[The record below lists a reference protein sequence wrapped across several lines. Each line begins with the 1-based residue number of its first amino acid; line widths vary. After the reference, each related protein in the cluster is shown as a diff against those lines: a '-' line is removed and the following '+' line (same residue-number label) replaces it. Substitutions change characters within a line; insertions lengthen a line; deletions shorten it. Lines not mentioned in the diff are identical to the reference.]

1 MPAGAQALKNKHLQD
16 LANAGRIL
24 MQVYKVHFPFAK
36 NSTAMQLRLISFAM
50 LTACLFCSYSAQ
62 AQTSTTATKDKVAK
76 SSIGS
81 SDELKAV
88 AQVEGISEYRLSNGL
103 RVLLAPDASKP
114 TTTVNITY
122 LVGSRH
128 ENYGETG
135 MAHLLEHMVFKGT
148 PKRGNIMQELGK
160 RGMNFN
166 GTTFYDRTNYFETFP
181 ANPANLKW
189 ALEME
194 ADRMVNSFIA
204 RKDLDT
210 EFSVVRNEMES
221 GENNPQMSLWQRMAS
236 TAFDW
241 HNYGKSTIGAR
252 TDVENVKIE
261 NLQNFYRKYY
271 QPDNA
276 VLLVAGKFDVK
287 ETLDSIRKI
296 FGAIPKPKRVLEPTY
311 TQDPVQ
317 DGEREVSVRRSGDTQ
332 LFAVLYHTA
341 AGSHKDAAAMAALSE
356 VLSGTP
362 NGRLHKSLVEQKLAV
377 NVNPWNF
384 DLAERGY
391 VVFMAELS
399 KTQSLSDARKVML
412 SELEGVA
419 QKPITEEELKRA
431 KASLL
436 SDIDKTLNDPQKLA
450 IQLSESIANG
460 DWRLFF
466 LQRDRIENLNVNDL
480 QAVALNYFKLSNRT
494 LGQFIPTAT
503 PDRIQLPEAVDVAKL
518 VANYKGKAAVSEGEV
533 FDISPANIEK
543 RTQRLTLANGMKL
556 IFTPKK
562 TRGET
567 VHGYFTLR
575 FGDEKTLFNQATVSN
590 LTASLL
596 MRGAGSLQRSEI
608 SAKLDELKTQIE
620 VTGGGQTVTVRFDTL
635 RKNLPEVL
643 SLVRDILRQPTFP
656 QKEFDL
662 LVEESTASL
671 ESQRSEPNAMGS
683 QAMALALD
691 IYPKGDVRA
700 ARTLDESIAAIKSTT
715 LNQVKQ
721 FHSKYYGTNHSEF
734 ALVGDFDSAE
744 VKALL
749 TTHFGNWNGQQPY
762 ARLKAEPK
770 TPKPQAIQLE
780 APDKANAF
788 FLAGLPLALQDTQA
802 DYVPLQ
808 LANRVLGGGVKSRL
822 LDRLRQKD
830 GLSYGAGS
838 QLSASS
844 FEPSGMWVLYAI
856 YAPQNLAKL
865 KAGVAEELAKF
876 VKDGITAEELAD
888 AKKAWQEERKIS
900 RAQDRAL
907 AAGHVAQTAANRTM
921 AFVEKTDALI
931 ESTTLNEVNAAIRK
945 SLDPSK
951 FLNVYAGD
959 FANSV
964 KK

>member
-1 MPAGAQALKNKHLQD
+1 MRSNSSFPWIQIALISAFCVL
-16 LANAGRIL
+16 
-24 MQVYKVHFPFAK
+24 PFSGWTQ
-36 NSTAMQLRLISFAM
+36 STAPTI
-50 LTACLFCSYSAQ
+50 
-62 AQTSTTATKDKVAK
+62 
-76 SSIGS
+76 
-81 SDELKAV
+81 KAV
-88 AQVEGISEYRLSNGL
+88 AEVEGITEYRLSNGL

-148 PKRGNIMQELGK
+148 KSRGNIFEELGK
-160 RGMNFN
+160 RGMDFN
-166 GTTFYDRTNYFETFP
+166 GTTFYDRTNYYETFP
-181 ANPANLKW
+181 ANPDNLKW

-194 ADRMVNSFIA
+194 ADRMVNSLIA

-221 GENNPQMSLWQRMAS
+221 GENNPHMMLWQRMAS

-276 VLLVAGKFDVK
+276 VLLVAGKF
-287 ETLDSIRKI
+287 EAGSTLALVQKV
-296 FGAIPKPKRVLEPTY
+296 FGAIPKPGRVLGPTY
-311 TQDPVQ
+311 TQDPAQ
-317 DGEREVSVRRSGDTQ
+317 DGTREVTVRRTGDVQ
-332 LFAVLYHTA
+332 LSAVLYHTA
-341 AGSHKDAAAMAALSE
+341 AGSHVDSAAMAALSE
-356 VLSGTP
+356 VLGGTP
-362 NGRLHKSLVEQKLAV
+362 NGRLHKNMVEKKLAV
-377 NVNPWNF
+377 NVSPWNF
-384 DLAERGY
+384 ELAERGY

-399 KTQSLSDARKVML
+399 KTQNLTEARKVL
-412 SELEGVA
+412 LEELEGL
-419 QKPITEEELKRA
+419 QKKPVTEEELKRA

-436 SDIDKTLNDPQKLA
+436 SDIDKTINDPQKLA
-450 IQLSESIANG
+450 VQLSESIANG

-466 LQRDRIENLNVNDL
+466 LQRDRIENLKLTDL
-480 QAVALNYFKLSNRT
+480 QSVAANYFKESNRT

-503 PDRIQLPEAVDVAKL
+503 PDRSKLPEAVDVTKL
-518 VANYKGKAAVSEGEV
+518 VADYKGKAAASEGEV

-543 RTQRLTLANGMKL
+543 RTQRLALTSGMKL
-556 IFTPKK
+556 ILTPKK

-567 VHGYFTLR
+567 VSGVLTLR
-575 FGDEKTLFNQATVSN
+575 FGDEASLFNQATASN

-596 MRGAGSLQRSEI
+596 MRGAGNLQRAEI

-620 VTGGGQTVTVRFDTL
+620 VSGGGQTVTVRFDSL

-643 SLVRDILRQPTFP
+643 NLVRDILRKPSLAA
-656 QKEFDL
+656 KEFDL
-662 LVEESTASL
+662 LVQESTAGL
-671 ESQRSEPNAMGS
+671 ESQRNEPNVMGS

-691 IYPKGDVRA
+691 VYKKGDIRA
-700 ARTLDESIAAIKSTT
+700 ARSLDESIAALKAAK
-715 LNQVKQ
+715 LEQVKQ
-721 FHSKYYGTNHSEF
+721 FHNSYYGASHSEF
-734 ALVGDFDSAE
+734 ALVGDFDSDA
-744 VKALL
+744 VKTQITQL
-749 TTHFGNWNGQQPY
+749 FGDWKSPKAY
-762 ARLKAEPK
+762 TRLKAERK
-770 TPKPQAIQLE
+770 VAKPGASQLE

-788 FLAGLPLALQDTQA
+788 FLAGLPLSLQDTQP

-865 KAGVAEELAKF
+865 KAGVQEELAKF
-876 VKDGITAEELAD
+876 VKDGITAEELTD
-888 AKKAWQEERKIS
+888 AKKGWQEERKIS

-907 AAGHVAQTAANRTM
+907 AAGHVAQTAANRTL
-921 AFVEKTDALI
+921 AFVEKVDAQI
-931 ESTTLNEVNAAIRK
+931 EATTLEEVNTAIRK
-945 SLDPSK
+945 TLDPAK
-951 FLNVYAGD
+951 FLNIYAGD
-959 FANSV
+959 FAAAA

>member
-1 MPAGAQALKNKHLQD
+1 
-16 LANAGRIL
+16 
-24 MQVYKVHFPFAK
+24 MQVYIDYFPWRKRSYMCLSNVRVPVLCVALLMPSWGFAQNASANISASSK
-36 NSTAMQLRLISFAM
+36 APLSLAGLQATAS
-50 LTACLFCSYSAQ
+50 
-62 AQTSTTATKDKVAK
+62 
-76 SSIGS
+76 
-81 SDELKAV
+81 
-88 AQVEGISEYRLSNGL
+88 VEGISEFQLPNGL

-148 PKRGNIMQELGK
+148 PARGNIMQELGK
-160 RGMNFN
+160 RGMDFN
-166 GTTFYDRTNYFETFP
+166 GTTFYDRTNYYETFP
-181 ANPANLKW
+181 ANAESLKW

-204 RKDLDT
+204 QKDLDT

-221 GENNPQMSLWQRMAS
+221 GENNPHMSLWQRMAS

-276 VLLVAGKFDVK
+276 VLLVAGKF
-287 ETLDSIRKI
+287 EMASTLELIQKV
-296 FGAIPKPKRVLEPTY
+296 FGAIPKPSRKLEATY
-311 TQDPVQ
+311 TQDPAQ
-317 DGEREVSVRRSGDTQ
+317 DGAREVTVRRSGDTQ
-332 LFAVLYHTA
+332 LSAVLYHTS
-341 AGSHKDAAAMAALSE
+341 AGSHADSAAMAALSD
-356 VLSGTP
+356 VLAGTP
-362 NGRLHKSLVEQKLAV
+362 NGRLHKNLVEKKLAV
-377 NVNPWNF
+377 NINPWNF

-391 VVFMAELS
+391 VVFMAELN
-399 KTQSLSDARKVML
+399 KTQSLAEARKVIL
-412 SELEGVA
+412 QEIEGL
-419 QKPITEEELKRA
+419 QKKPVTEQELKRA

-436 SDIDKTLNDPQKLA
+436 SDIEKTINDPQKLA

-466 LQRDRIENLNVNDL
+466 LHRDRIEALKTSDL
-480 QAVALNYFKLSNRT
+480 QNAGLNYFKESNRT
-494 LGQFIPTAT
+494 LGQFIPTNT
-503 PDRIQLPEAVDVAKL
+503 PDRSKLPDAVDVPKL
-518 VANYKGKAAVSEGEV
+518 VADYKGKASASEGEV
-533 FDISPANIEK
+533 FDISLANIEK
-543 RTQRLTLANGMKL
+543 RTQRMSLANGMKL

-567 VHGYFTLR
+567 VSGHFTLR
-575 FGDEKTLFNQATVSN
+575 FGDEASLFNQATTSS

-596 MRGAGSLQRSEI
+596 MRGAGNLQRSEI

-620 VTGGGQTVTVRFDTL
+620 VTGGGQTVTVRFDSL

-643 SLVRDILRQPTFP
+643 NLVRDLLRKPAFAA
-656 QKEFDL
+656 KEFEL
-662 LVEESTASL
+662 LVQESTASL

-683 QAMALALD
+683 QAMSLALD
-691 IYPKGDVRA
+691 VYKKGDIRA
-700 ARTLDESIAAIKSTT
+700 ARSLDQSIAALKAAK
-715 LNQVKQ
+715 LDQVKK
-721 FHSKYYGTNHSEF
+721 FHSAYYGANHSEF
-734 ALVGDFDSAE
+734 ALVGDFDSDAT
-744 VKALL
+744 KALMGQL
-749 TTHFGNWNGQQPY
+749 FGDWKSQKTY

-770 TPKPQAIQLE
+770 LPKANVIQLA

-788 FLAGLPLALQDTQA
+788 FLAGLPLPLQDTQA
-802 DYVPLQ
+802 EYVPLQ

-822 LDRLRQKD
+822 VDRLREKD

-838 QLSASS
+838 QLNASS
-844 FEPSGMWVLYAI
+844 FEPAGMWVLYAI

-865 KAGVAEELAKF
+865 KAGVQEELSKF

-888 AKKAWQEERKIS
+888 AKKGWQEERKIS

-907 AAGHVAQTAANRTM
+907 AAGHVARSATNRTL
-921 AFVEKTDALI
+921 AFVEKVDAQI
-931 ESTTLNEVNAAIRK
+931 EATTLEEVNAAIRK
-945 SLDPSK
+945 ALDPAK

-959 FANSV
+959 FVAAA

>member
-1 MPAGAQALKNKHLQD
+1 MRPSIFPLTLICLSL
-16 LANAGRIL
+16 LAPVQG
-24 MQVYKVHFPFAK
+24 
-36 NSTAMQLRLISFAM
+36 
-50 LTACLFCSYSAQ
+50 Q
-62 AQTSTTATKDKVAK
+62 AQN
-76 SSIGS
+76 SSAPS
-81 SDELKAV
+81 SSSAALKAV
-88 AQVEGISEYRLSNGL
+88 ASVEGISEFRLPNGL

-148 PKRGNIMQELGK
+148 PTRGNIMQELGK
-160 RGMNFN
+160 RGMSFN

-181 ANPANLKW
+181 ANPDNLKW

-194 ADRMVNSFIA
+194 ADRMINSFIA
-204 RKDLDT
+204 RKDLET

-221 GENNPQMSLWQRMAS
+221 GENNPQMSLWQRMTSA
-236 TAFDW
+236 AYDW

-276 VLLVAGKFDVK
+276 VLLVAGKF
-287 ETLDSIRKI
+287 EPASTLALIQQVY
-296 FGAIPKPKRVLEPTY
+296 GAIPKPSRVLDPTY
-311 TQDPVQ
+311 TQDPAQ
-317 DGEREVSVRRSGDTQ
+317 DGTREVTVRRTGDLQ
-332 LFAVLYHTA
+332 LSAVLYHTA
-341 AGSHKDAAAMAALSE
+341 AGSHVDSAAMAAVSE
-356 VLSGTP
+356 VLGATP
-362 NGRLHKSLVEQKLAV
+362 NGRLHKKMVENKLAV
-377 NVNPWNF
+377 NVSPWNF

-391 VVFMAELS
+391 VLFMAELN
-399 KTQSLSDARKVML
+399 KTQSLTEARKVL
-412 SELEGVA
+412 LEELEGL
-419 QKPITEEELKRA
+419 QKNPVTEEELKRA

-436 SDIDKTLNDPQKLA
+436 SDIDKTINDPQKLA
-450 IQLSESIANG
+450 VQLSESIANG

-466 LQRDRIENLNVNDL
+466 LQRDRIENLTLADL
-480 QAVALNYFKLSNRT
+480 QSVAANYFKESNRT
-494 LGQFIPTAT
+494 LGQFIPTTT
-503 PDRIQLPEAVDVAKL
+503 PDRSKLPDPVDVAKL
-518 VANYKGKAAVSEGEV
+518 VADYKGKAAASEGEV

-543 RTQRLTLANGMKL
+543 RTQRLALASGMKL
-556 IFTPKK
+556 ILTPKK

-567 VHGYFTLR
+567 VSGVFTLR
-575 FGDEKTLFNQATVSN
+575 FGDEASLFNQATTSS
-590 LTASLL
+590 LTANLL
-596 MRGAGSLQRSEI
+596 MRGAGNLQRSDI

-620 VTGGGQTVTVRFDTL
+620 VSGGGQTITVRFDSV
-635 RKNLPEVL
+635 RKNLPDVL
-643 SLVRDILRQPTFP
+643 NLLRDILRKPTFAA
-656 QKEFDL
+656 KEFDL
-662 LVEESTASL
+662 LVQESTAGL

-691 IYPKGDVRA
+691 VYKKGDIRA
-700 ARTLDESIAAIKSTT
+700 ARSLDESIAALKAAK
-715 LNQVKQ
+715 LEQVKQ
-721 FHSKYYGTNHSEF
+721 FHIGYYGANHSEF
-734 ALVGDFDSAE
+734 ALVGDFDNEA
-744 VKALL
+744 VKSQL
-749 TTHFGNWNGQQPY
+749 TQLFGDWTSPKAY
-762 ARLKAEPK
+762 TRLKADTKEA
-770 TPKPQAIQLE
+770 KPGAVQLE

-788 FLAGLPLALQDTQA
+788 FLAGLPLALQDSQTEF
-802 DYVPLQ
+802 VPLQ

-865 KAGVAEELAKF
+865 KAAVQEELTKF
-876 VKDGITAEELAD
+876 VKEGISAEELAD
-888 AKKAWQEERKIS
+888 AKKGLQEERKIS

-907 AAGHVAQTAANRTM
+907 AAGHVAQTAANRTL
-921 AFVEKTDALI
+921 AFVEKVDVQI
-931 ESTTLNEVNAAIRK
+931 EATTLEEVNAAIRK
-945 SLDPSK
+945 ALDPAK

-959 FANSV
+959 FAAAA

>member
-1 MPAGAQALKNKHLQD
+1 MRSTFLSVSILGAALLSH
-16 LANAGRIL
+16 G
-24 MQVYKVHFPFAK
+24 VG
-36 NSTAMQLRLISFAM
+36 
-50 LTACLFCSYSAQ
+50 Q
-62 AQTSTTATKDKVAK
+62 AQTDVNNSKPPAAMTLAGLQAIT
-76 SSIGS
+76 S
-81 SDELKAV
+81 
-88 AQVEGISEYRLSNGL
+88 VEGITEFRLPNGL

-148 PKRGNIMQELGK
+148 PARGNIMQELGK
-160 RGMNFN
+160 RGMDFN

-181 ANPANLKW
+181 ANPENLQW

-194 ADRMVNSFIA
+194 ADRMINSFIA

-276 VLLVAGKFDVK
+276 VLLVAGKFDAAN
-287 ETLDSIRKI
+287 TLALIQKV
-296 FGAIPKPKRVLEPTY
+296 FGAIPKPARVIEPTY
-311 TQDPVQ
+311 TQDPAQ
-317 DGEREVSVRRSGDTQ
+317 DGTREVTVRRTGDTQ
-332 LFAVLYHTA
+332 LSAVLYHTSS
-341 AGSHKDAAAMAALSE
+341 GSHIDAAAMAALSD
-356 VLSGTP
+356 VLAGTP
-362 NGRLHKSLVEQKLAV
+362 NGRLHKNLVEKKLAV
-377 NVNPWNF
+377 NINPWNF

-391 VVFMAELS
+391 VIFMAELN
-399 KTQSLSDARKVML
+399 KTQNLAEARKVL
-412 SELEGVA
+412 LQVLEGL
-419 QKPITEEELKRA
+419 QKNPVTEAELKRA

-436 SDIDKTLNDPQKLA
+436 SEIDKTINDPQKLA
-450 IQLSESIANG
+450 VQLSESIANG

-466 LQRDRIENLNVNDL
+466 LQRDRIENLKVSDL
-480 QAVALNYFKLSNRT
+480 QNVGLNYFKESNRT

-503 PDRIQLPEAVDVAKL
+503 PDRSKLPEPVDVAKL
-518 VANYKGKAAVSEGEV
+518 VADYKGKTGASEGEV

-543 RTQRLTLANGMKL
+543 RTQRLALANGMKL

-567 VHGYFTLR
+567 VSGYFTLR
-575 FGDEKTLFNQATVSN
+575 FGDEANLFNQATTSN

-596 MRGAGSLQRSEI
+596 MRGAGNLQRAEI
-608 SAKLDELKTQIE
+608 AAKLDELKTQIE
-620 VTGGGQTVTVRFDTL
+620 VSGGGQTVTVRFDSL
-635 RKNLPEVL
+635 RKNLPDVL
-643 SLVRDILRQPTFP
+643 NLIRDILRKPTLAA
-656 QKEFDL
+656 KEFDL
-662 LVEESTASL
+662 LVQEGTAGL

-691 IYPKGDVRA
+691 VYKKGDVRA
-700 ARTLDESIAAIKSTT
+700 ARSLDESIAALKAAKLDQI
-715 LNQVKQ
+715 KQ
-721 FHSKYYGTNHSEF
+721 FHSTYYGASNSEF
-734 ALVGDFDSAE
+734 ALVGDFDSE
-744 VKALL
+744 SVKTQL
-749 TTHFGNWNGQQPY
+749 TQLFGDWKSQKSY
-762 ARLKAEPK
+762 TRLKAATK
-770 TPKPQAIQLE
+770 LAKPGAVQLE

-788 FLAGLPLALQDTQA
+788 FLAGLPLALQDTHPE
-802 DYVPLQ
+802 YVPLQ

-838 QLSASS
+838 QLSAST

-865 KAGVAEELAKF
+865 KAGVQEELAKF
-876 VKDGITAEELAD
+876 VKEGITAEELAD
-888 AKKAWQEERKIS
+888 AKKGWQEERKIS

-907 AAGHVAQTAANRTM
+907 AAAHVAQTSANRTM
-921 AFVEKTDALI
+921 AYTEKVDAQI
-931 ESTTLNEVNAAIRK
+931 EATTLEEVNAAIRK

-959 FANSV
+959 FAAAA

>member
-1 MPAGAQALKNKHLQD
+1 MRSTLLSVSILCAALLSH
-16 LANAGRIL
+16 G
-24 MQVYKVHFPFAK
+24 VG
-36 NSTAMQLRLISFAM
+36 
-50 LTACLFCSYSAQ
+50 Q
-62 AQTSTTATKDKVAK
+62 AQTDVNNSKPPAAMTLAGLQAIT
-76 SSIGS
+76 S
-81 SDELKAV
+81 
-88 AQVEGISEYRLSNGL
+88 VEGITEFRLPNGL

-148 PKRGNIMQELGK
+148 PARGNIMQELGK
-160 RGMNFN
+160 RGMDFN

-181 ANPANLKW
+181 ANPENLKW

-194 ADRMVNSFIA
+194 ADRMINSFIA

-276 VLLVAGKFDVK
+276 VLLVAGKFDPAD
-287 ETLDSIRKI
+287 TLALIQKV
-296 FGAIPKPKRVLEPTY
+296 FGAIPKPARVLEPTY
-311 TQDPVQ
+311 TQDPAQ
-317 DGEREVSVRRSGDTQ
+317 DGSREVTVRRTGDTQ
-332 LFAVLYHTA
+332 LSAVLYHTSS
-341 AGSHKDAAAMAALSE
+341 GSHIDAAAMAALSD
-356 VLSGTP
+356 VLAGTP
-362 NGRLHKSLVEQKLAV
+362 NGRLHKNLVEKKLAV
-377 NVNPWNF
+377 NINPWNF

-391 VVFMAELS
+391 VIFMAELN
-399 KTQSLSDARKVML
+399 KTQSLAEARKVL
-412 SELEGVA
+412 LQELEGL
-419 QKPITEEELKRA
+419 QKNPITEAELKRA

-436 SDIDKTLNDPQKLA
+436 SEIDKTINDPQKLA
-450 IQLSESIANG
+450 VQLSESIANG

-466 LQRDRIENLNVNDL
+466 LQRDRIENLKVSDL
-480 QAVALNYFKLSNRT
+480 QNVGLNYFKESNRT

-503 PDRIQLPEAVDVAKL
+503 PDRSKLPEPVDVAKL
-518 VANYKGKAAVSEGEV
+518 VADYKGKTGASEGEV

-543 RTQRLTLANGMKL
+543 RTQRLALANGMKL

-567 VHGYFTLR
+567 VSGYFTLR
-575 FGDEKTLFNQATVSN
+575 FGDEANLFNQATTSN

-596 MRGAGSLQRSEI
+596 MRGAGNLQRAEI

-620 VTGGGQTVTVRFDTL
+620 VSGGGQTVTVRFDTL

-643 SLVRDILRQPTFP
+643 NLVRDILRKPTFAA
-656 QKEFDL
+656 KEFEL
-662 LVEESTASL
+662 LVQESTASI

-683 QAMALALD
+683 QAMSLALD
-691 IYPKGDVRA
+691 VYKKGDVRA
-700 ARTLDESIAAIKSTT
+700 ARSLDESIAALKAAK
-715 LNQVKQ
+715 LDQVKQ
-721 FHSKYYGTNHSEF
+721 FHRSFYGVNNSEF
-734 ALVGDFDSAE
+734 ALVGDFDSDAIRTQ
-744 VKALL
+744 LNQL
-749 TTHFGNWNGQQPY
+749 FGDWKSSKNY
-762 ARLKAEPK
+762 ARLKAETKRPK
-770 TPKPQAIQLE
+770 AESLQLE

-788 FLAGLPLALQDTQA
+788 FLAGLPLALQDTHPEF
-802 DYVPLQ
+802 VPLQ

-838 QLSASS
+838 QLSAST

-865 KAGVAEELAKF
+865 KAGVQEELAKF
-876 VKDGITAEELAD
+876 VKEGITAEELAD
-888 AKKAWQEERKIS
+888 AKKGWQEERKIS

-907 AAGHVAQTAANRTM
+907 AAAHVAQTSANRTM
-921 AFVEKTDALI
+921 AYTEKIDAQI
-931 ESTTLNEVNAAIRK
+931 EATTLEEVNAAIRK

-959 FANSV
+959 FAAAA

>member
-1 MPAGAQALKNKHLQD
+1 MVSASCLL
-16 LANAGRIL
+16 
-24 MQVYKVHFPFAK
+24 PFAAW
-36 NSTAMQLRLISFAM
+36 SQGTA
-50 LTACLFCSYSAQ
+50 SA
-62 AQTSTTATKDKVAK
+62 
-76 SSIGS
+76 
-81 SDELKAV
+81 LKAV
-88 AQVEGISEYRLSNGL
+88 AQVEGITEYRLSNGL

-135 MAHLLEHMVFKGT
+135 MAHLLEHLVFKGT
-148 PKRGNIMQELGK
+148 KTSGNIFEELGK
-160 RGMNFN
+160 RGMQFN
-166 GTTFYDRTNYFETFP
+166 GTTFYDRTNYYETFP
-181 ANPANLKW
+181 ANPDNLKW

-194 ADRMVNSFIA
+194 ADRMVNSLIA
-204 RKDLDT
+204 RKDLET

-221 GENNPQMSLWQRMAS
+221 GENNPYMMLWQRMAS

-276 VLLVAGKFDVK
+276 VLLVTGKF
-287 ETLDSIRKI
+287 EAGSTLSLIQQV
-296 FGAIPKPKRVLEPTY
+296 FGAIPKPVRVLETTY
-311 TQDPVQ
+311 TQDPAQ
-317 DGEREVSVRRSGDTQ
+317 DGMREVNVKRTGDVQ
-332 LFAVLYHTA
+332 LTAVLYHTA
-341 AGSHKDAAAMAALSE
+341 AGSHIDSASMAALSE
-356 VLSGTP
+356 VLGGTP
-362 NGRLHKSLVEQKLAV
+362 NGRLHKNIVEKKLAV
-377 NVNPWNF
+377 NVSPWNF
-384 DLAERGY
+384 ELAERGY
-391 VVFMAELS
+391 VVFMAALN
-399 KTQSLSDARKVML
+399 KTQSLAEARKVL
-412 SELEGVA
+412 LEELEGL
-419 QKPITEEELKRA
+419 QKKPVTEEELKRA

-436 SDIDKTLNDPQKLA
+436 SDIDKTINDPQKLA
-450 IQLSESIANG
+450 VQLSESIANG

-466 LQRDRIENLNVNDL
+466 LQRDRIENLKLADL
-480 QAVALNYFKLSNRT
+480 QSVAANYFKESNRT

-503 PDRIQLPEAVDVAKL
+503 PDRSKLPDAVDVAKL
-518 VANYKGKAAVSEGEV
+518 VADYKGKAAASEGEV

-543 RTQRLTLANGMKL
+543 RTQRLALASGMKL
-556 IFTPKK
+556 ILTPKK

-567 VHGYFTLR
+567 LSGILTLR
-575 FGDEKTLFNQATVSN
+575 FGDEASLFNQATTSN

-596 MRGAGSLQRSEI
+596 MRGAGNLQRAEI

-620 VTGGGQTVTVRFDTL
+620 VSGGGQTVTVRFDSL

-643 SLVRDILRQPTFP
+643 NLIRDILRKPILAE
-656 QKEFDL
+656 KEFEL
-662 LVEESTASL
+662 LVQEGTAGL

-691 IYPKGDVRA
+691 VYKKGDIRA
-700 ARTLDESIAAIKSTT
+700 ARSLDESIAALKAAK
-715 LNQVKQ
+715 LEQVKQ
-721 FHSKYYGTNHSEF
+721 FHSSYYGASHSEF
-734 ALVGDFDSAE
+734 ALVGDFDSDA
-744 VKALL
+744 VKSQITQL
-749 TTHFGNWNGQQPY
+749 FGDWKSPKAY
-762 ARLKAEPK
+762 TRLKAESK
-770 TPKPQAIQLE
+770 VAKPGATQLE

-788 FLAGLPLALQDTQA
+788 FLAGLPLSLQDTQA
-802 DYVPLQ
+802 DFVPLQ

-865 KAGVAEELAKF
+865 KASVQEELAKF
-876 VKDGITAEELAD
+876 VKDGITAEELTD
-888 AKKAWQEERKIS
+888 AKKGWQEERKIS

-907 AAGHVAQTAANRTM
+907 AAGHVTQTAANRTL
-921 AFVEKTDALI
+921 AFVEKVDAQI
-931 ESTTLNEVNAAIRK
+931 EATTLEEVNTAIRK
-945 SLDPSK
+945 TLDPAK
-951 FLNVYAGD
+951 FLNIYAGD
-959 FANSV
+959 FAAAA

>member
-1 MPAGAQALKNKHLQD
+1 MRSTLLSVSILCAALLSH
-16 LANAGRIL
+16 G
-24 MQVYKVHFPFAK
+24 VG
-36 NSTAMQLRLISFAM
+36 
-50 LTACLFCSYSAQ
+50 Q
-62 AQTSTTATKDKVAK
+62 AQTDVNNSKPPAAMTLAGLQAIT
-76 SSIGS
+76 S
-81 SDELKAV
+81 
-88 AQVEGISEYRLSNGL
+88 VEGITEFRLPNGL

-148 PKRGNIMQELGK
+148 PARGNIMQELGK
-160 RGMNFN
+160 RGMDFN

-181 ANPANLKW
+181 ANPENLQW

-194 ADRMVNSFIA
+194 ADRMINSFIA

-276 VLLVAGKFDVK
+276 VLLVAGKFDAAN
-287 ETLDSIRKI
+287 TLALIQKV
-296 FGAIPKPKRVLEPTY
+296 FGAIPKPARVIEPTY
-311 TQDPVQ
+311 TQDPAQ
-317 DGEREVSVRRSGDTQ
+317 DGTREVTVRRTGDTQ
-332 LFAVLYHTA
+332 LSAVLYHTSS
-341 AGSHKDAAAMAALSE
+341 GSHIDAAAMAALSD
-356 VLSGTP
+356 VLAGTP
-362 NGRLHKSLVEQKLAV
+362 NGRLHKNLVEKKLAV
-377 NVNPWNF
+377 NINPWNF

-391 VVFMAELS
+391 VIFMAELN
-399 KTQSLSDARKVML
+399 KTQNLAEARKVL
-412 SELEGVA
+412 LQVLEGL
-419 QKPITEEELKRA
+419 QKNPVTEAELKRA

-436 SDIDKTLNDPQKLA
+436 SEIDKTINDPQKLA
-450 IQLSESIANG
+450 VQLSESIANG

-466 LQRDRIENLNVNDL
+466 LQRDRIENLKVSDL
-480 QAVALNYFKLSNRT
+480 QNVGLNYFKESNRT

-503 PDRIQLPEAVDVAKL
+503 PDRSKLPEPVDVAKL
-518 VANYKGKAAVSEGEV
+518 VADYKGKTGASEGEV

-543 RTQRLTLANGMKL
+543 RTQRLALANGMKL

-567 VHGYFTLR
+567 VSGYFTLR
-575 FGDEKTLFNQATVSN
+575 FGDEANLFNQATTSN

-596 MRGAGSLQRSEI
+596 MRGAGNLQRAEI
-608 SAKLDELKTQIE
+608 AAKLDELKTQIE
-620 VTGGGQTVTVRFDTL
+620 VSGGGQTVTVRFDTL

-643 SLVRDILRQPTFP
+643 NLVRDILRKPTFAA
-656 QKEFDL
+656 KEFEL
-662 LVEESTASL
+662 LVQESTASI

-683 QAMALALD
+683 QAMSLALD
-691 IYPKGDVRA
+691 VYKKGDVRA
-700 ARTLDESIAAIKSTT
+700 ARSLDESIAALKAAK
-715 LNQVKQ
+715 LDQVKQ
-721 FHSKYYGTNHSEF
+721 FHRSFYGVNNSEF
-734 ALVGDFDSAE
+734 ALVGDFDSDAIRTQ
-744 VKALL
+744 LNQL
-749 TTHFGNWNGQQPY
+749 FGDWKSSKNY
-762 ARLKAEPK
+762 TRLKAETKRPK
-770 TPKPQAIQLE
+770 AESLQLE

-788 FLAGLPLALQDTQA
+788 FLAGLPLALQDTHPE
-802 DYVPLQ
+802 YVPLQ

-838 QLSASS
+838 QLSAST

-856 YAPQNLAKL
+856 YAPQNLTKL
-865 KAGVAEELAKF
+865 KAGVQEELAKF
-876 VKDGITAEELAD
+876 VKEGITAEELAD
-888 AKKAWQEERKIS
+888 AKKGWQEERKIS

-907 AAGHVAQTAANRTM
+907 AAAHVAQTSANRTM
-921 AFVEKTDALI
+921 AYTEKVDAQI
-931 ESTTLNEVNAAIRK
+931 EATTLEEVNAAIRK

-959 FANSV
+959 FAAAA

>member
-1 MPAGAQALKNKHLQD
+1 MRSSAVRVLFFCVSLVIPTWGLAQGAATGSAKP
-16 LANAGRIL
+16 ANASNTTTLLAGL
-24 MQVYKVHFPFAK
+24 
-36 NSTAMQLRLISFAM
+36 
-50 LTACLFCSYSAQ
+50 Q
-62 AQTSTTATKDKVAK
+62 AVTS
-76 SSIGS
+76 
-81 SDELKAV
+81 
-88 AQVEGISEYRLSNGL
+88 VEGITEFRLPNGL

-148 PKRGNIMQELGK
+148 PARGNIMQDLGK
-160 RGMNFN
+160 RGMDFN
-166 GTTFYDRTNYFETFP
+166 GTTVYDRTNYYETIP
-181 ANPANLKW
+181 ANPENLQW

-221 GENNPQMSLWQRMAS
+221 GENNPHMSLWQRMAS

-276 VLLVAGKFDVK
+276 VLLVAGKFDAAS
-287 ETLDSIRKI
+287 TLTLIQKV
-296 FGAIPKPKRVLEPTY
+296 FGAIPKPARVLEPTY
-311 TQDPVQ
+311 TQDPAQ
-317 DGEREVSVRRSGDTQ
+317 DGGREVTVRRSGDTQ
-332 LFAVLYHTA
+332 LSAVLYHTA
-341 AGSHKDAAAMAALSE
+341 AGSHFDAAAMAALSD
-356 VLSGTP
+356 VLAGTP
-362 NGRLHKSLVEQKLAV
+362 NGRLHKKLVEKKLAV

-391 VVFMAELS
+391 VVFMAELN
-399 KTQSLSDARKVML
+399 KTQSLAEARKVL
-412 SELEGVA
+412 LQELEGL
-419 QKPITEEELKRA
+419 QKNPVTEAELKRA

-436 SDIDKTLNDPQKLA
+436 SDIDKTINDPQKLA
-450 IQLSESIANG
+450 VQLSESIANG

-466 LQRDRIENLNVNDL
+466 LQRDRIEALQVSDL
-480 QAVALNYFKLSNRT
+480 QRVGLNYFKESNRT
-494 LGQFIPTAT
+494 LGQFIPTPT
-503 PDRIQLPEAVDVAKL
+503 PDRSKLPEAVDVAKL
-518 VANYKGKAAVSEGEV
+518 VADYKGRTGASEGEV
-533 FDISPANIEK
+533 FDISPSNIEK
-543 RTQRLTLANGMKL
+543 RTQRLALSNGMKL

-567 VHGYFTLR
+567 VSGYFTLR
-575 FGDEKTLFNQATVSN
+575 FGDETSLFNQATSSS

-596 MRGAGSLQRSEI
+596 MRGAGNLQRAEI

-620 VTGGGQTVTVRFDTL
+620 VGGGGQTVTVRFDTL

-643 SLVRDILRQPTFP
+643 NLIRDILRKPIFAA
-656 QKEFDL
+656 KEFDL
-662 LVEESTASL
+662 LVQESMASL

-691 IYPKGDVRA
+691 VYKKGDIRA
-700 ARTLDESIAAIKSTT
+700 ARSLDESIAALKAAKNEQI
-715 LNQVKQ
+715 KQ
-721 FHSKYYGTNHSEF
+721 FHKTYYG
-734 ALVGDFDSAE
+734 
-744 VKALL
+744 
-749 TTHFGNWNGQQPY
+749 
-762 ARLKAEPK
+762 
-770 TPKPQAIQLE
+770 
-780 APDKANAF
+780 ANAF
-788 FLAGLPLALQDTQA
+788 FLAGLPLALQDTHPEF
-802 DYVPLQ
+802 VPLQ

-830 GLSYGAGS
+830 GISYGAGS

-856 YAPQNLAKL
+856 YAPQNLGKL
-865 KAGVAEELAKF
+865 KAGVQEELANF
-876 VKDGITAEELAD
+876 VKVGITAEELAD
-888 AKKAWQEERKIS
+888 AKKGWQEERKIS

-907 AAGHVAQTAANRTM
+907 AAGHVAQTSANRTL
-921 AFVEKTDALI
+921 AFTEKIDAQI
-931 ESTTLNEVNAAIRK
+931 DATTLDEVNAAIRK
-945 SLDPSK
+945 NLDPAK
-951 FLNVYAGD
+951 FLNIYAGD
-959 FANSV
+959 FANAA

>member
-1 MPAGAQALKNKHLQD
+1 MRTKF
-16 LANAGRIL
+16 
-24 MQVYKVHFPFAK
+24 FPVTVLCA
-36 NSTAMQLRLISFAM
+36 AMFTPVWSL
-50 LTACLFCSYSAQ
+50 
-62 AQTSTTATKDKVAK
+62 AQTPAAPQAISVA
-76 SSIGS
+76 G
-81 SDELKAV
+81 LKAS
-88 AQVEGISEYRLSNGL
+88 ASVEGISEFRLPNGL
-103 RVLLAPDASKP
+103 RVLFAPDASKP

-135 MAHLLEHMVFKGT
+135 MAHLLEHLVFKGT
-148 PKRGNIMQELGK
+148 PTRGNIMQELGK
-160 RGMNFN
+160 RGMSFN
-166 GTTFYDRTNYFETFP
+166 GTTFYDRTNYYETFP
-181 ANPANLKW
+181 ANPENLKW

-194 ADRMVNSFIA
+194 ADRMINSAIA

-221 GENNPQMSLWQRMAS
+221 GENNPHMALWQRMTS

-276 VLLVAGKFDVK
+276 VLLVAGKFDV
-287 ETLDSIRKI
+287 ESTLALIQKV
-296 FGAIPKPKRVLEPTY
+296 FGAIPKPARALQATY

-317 DGEREVSVRRSGDTQ
+317 DGTREVTIKRTGDLQ
-332 LFAVLYHTA
+332 LTAVLYHTA
-341 AGSHKDAAAMAALSE
+341 AGSHVDSAAMAALSD
-356 VLSGTP
+356 VLAGTP
-362 NGRLHKSLVEQKLAV
+362 NGRLHKNLVEKKLAV
-377 NVNPWNF
+377 NINPWNF

-391 VVFMAELS
+391 VLFMAELN
-399 KTQSLSDARKVML
+399 KTQSLSEARKVIL
-412 SELEGVA
+412 QELEGL
-419 QKPITEEELKRA
+419 QKNPVTEAELKRA

-436 SDIDKTLNDPQKLA
+436 SEIDKTINDPQKLA
-450 IQLSESIANG
+450 VQLSESIANG

-466 LQRDRIENLNVNDL
+466 LQRDRIENLKIEDL
-480 QAVALNYFKLSNRT
+480 QAVGLNYFKESNRT
-494 LGQFIPTAT
+494 LGQFIPTAS
-503 PDRIQLPEAVDVAKL
+503 PDRSKLPDPVDVPKL
-518 VANYKGKAAVSEGEV
+518 VADYKGKAAASEGEV

-543 RTQRLTLANGMKL
+543 RTQRLALPNGMKL
-556 IFTPKK
+556 ILTPKK

-567 VHGYFTLR
+567 VSGNFTIR
-575 FGDEKTLFNQATVSN
+575 FGDENSLFNQATTAS

-596 MRGAGSLQRSEI
+596 MRGAGKLERAEI
-608 SAKLDELKTQIE
+608 SAKLDELKTQVE
-620 VTGGGQTVTVRFDTL
+620 VSGSGQTVTVRFDSL

-643 SLVRDILRQPTFP
+643 NLIGDILRKPTLAA
-656 QKEFDL
+656 KEFDL
-662 LVEESTASL
+662 LVQESTAGL

-683 QAMALALD
+683 LAMSLALD
-691 IYPKGDVRA
+691 VYKKGDVRA
-700 ARTLDESIAAIKSTT
+700 ARTLDESIASLKVAK
-715 LNQVKQ
+715 LDQVKQ
-721 FHSKYYGTNHSEF
+721 FHSTYYGAGNSEF
-734 ALVGDFDSAE
+734 ALVGDFDSDAIKTQLTQLFGDWKSQ
-744 VKALL
+744 KA
-749 TTHFGNWNGQQPY
+749 Y
-762 ARLKAEPK
+762 ARLKSEPK
-770 TPKPQAIQLE
+770 TPKAEAIQLE

-822 LDRLRQKD
+822 FDRLRQKD

-844 FEPSGMWVLYAI
+844 FEPSGMWVMYAI

-865 KAGVAEELAKF
+865 KTGVQEELAKF

-888 AKKAWQEERKIS
+888 AKKGWQEERKII
-900 RAQDRAL
+900 RAQDRSL
-907 AAGHVAQTAANRTM
+907 AAGHVAQTAANRTL
-921 AFVEKTDALI
+921 AFAEKVDAQI
-931 ESTTLNEVNAAIRK
+931 AATTLEEVNAAIRK
-945 SLDPSK
+945 SLDPAK

-959 FANSV
+959 FAAAA